1 MSTGLQTVLE
11 IAGIGTV
18 LLFLALAG
26 LVGLM
31 YAVTSPRLSDKLN
44 LNDDEDA
51 NTEADM
57 ASRAD
62 RAASEAKHEAE
73 AEADRQRR
81 AVALAVATACEIVGQ
96 SASHITENP
105 SEWRQLHRA
114 RRFAQAV
121 RRQGGRA

>member
-81 AVALAVATACEIVGQ
+81 AVALAVFLAIAPVFHMDTRTIIAGVFTLIATG
-96 SASHITENP
+96 
-105 SEWRQLHRA
+105 HR
-114 RRFAQAV
+114 
-121 RRQGGRA
+121 

>member
-44 LNDDEDA
+44 
-51 NTEADM
+51 
-57 ASRAD
+57 
-62 RAASEAKHEAE
+62 
-73 AEADRQRR
+73 
-81 AVALAVATACEIVGQ
+81 
-96 SASHITENP
+96 
-105 SEWRQLHRA
+105 
-114 RRFAQAV
+114 
-121 RRQGGRA
+121 

>member
-11 IAGIGTV
+11 IAGIGTI

-44 LNDDEDA
+44 LDDDEHSDA
-51 NTEADM
+51 EADM
-57 ASRAD
+57 TSRAE

-81 AVALAVATACEIVGQ
+81 AVALAVATACETAGEA
-96 SASHITENP
+96 ASHIMEKP

-121 RRQGGRA
+121 RRQGGRV